1 MNIFAQD
8 EMQLGDDLALTAGVK
23 LERSSFSGLEILP
36 NLRVAWQPN
45 ERTLFWAAVS
55 SAVRKPSRKDR
66 QLQALP
72 VLARATDVASERL
85 KAMETGHRGQHAGSN
100 NL

>member
-36 NLRVAWQPN
+36 NLRVVWQPN
-45 ERTLFWAAVS
+45 ERTLFWSAVS
-55 SAVRKPSRKDR
+55 RAVRTPSRIDR

-72 VLARATDVASERL
+72 VLAPATAFESETLTAKIGSASCRERVC
-85 KAMETGHRGQHAGSN
+85 QYV
-100 NL
+100 